1 MPASVFD
8 FAGNFFR
15 IGFGRTSM
23 PQSLERFK
31 AFVDTNRESW

>member
-1 MPASVFD
+1 MLSSVFD

-15 IGFGRTSM
+15 IGFGSTTM

-31 AFVDTNRESW
+31 EFVDTNRKSW